1 MDRKMNPG
9 EIIDADRDPPPL
21 AAKYLRDLL
30 LGLDHLDEH
39 LLVHIH
45 AGRCKA
51 AHIRPDILHLRR
63 DDDLTRLFCVH
74 GIKERILSPLPSQL
88 PPDLPRNPFAAPEV
102 RPVAVA
108 QLYLKLITLEIIPLE
123 LPLDPLE
130 VLFDFLRRK
139 RGTHQGFKVFLF
151 YANRRQFFCSSSTGA
166 ACPINWATTASVSA
180 LSGSCPDWRKRGPG
194 YHGYPAPPSP
204 SCPVR
209 VPRRLPAHERRGE
222 SSPQA

>member
-1 MDRKMNPG
+1 MGRKMNPG
-9 EIIDADRDPPPL
+9 EIIDAERDPPPL

-30 LGLDHLDEH
+30 LGLDHLNEH
-39 LLVHIH
+39 LLVHSH

-108 QLYLKLITLEIIPLE
+108 QLDLKLITLEIIPLE

-130 VLFDFLRRK
+130 VLFDFLRRE
-139 RGTHQGFKVFLF
+139 RGTHQEFKVFLF
-151 YANRRQFFCSSSTGA
+151 YANRRQLFCSSLRCCMPNKLGNYSQ
-166 ACPINWATTASVSA
+166 C
-180 LSGSCPDWRKRGPG
+180 
-194 YHGYPAPPSP
+194 
-204 SCPVR
+204 VR
-209 VPRRLPAHERRGE
+209 FVRIMSRLPEKRSRISWISSATIAIL
-222 SSPQA
+222 SSPSPQAITGT